1 MPLTISANPMLQ
13 NALCSHT
20 LHLSHTITCL
30 SQAEDILLHELG
42 NRIRLRSLRSLTL
55 VRRSRCPKPGPTLLI
70 KMAGKPILYLWV
82 HQEKIGV
89 FHCYLRSP
97 RKYGVNKVNEMCL
110 CKKNSFE
117 SVQVSSSL
125 VRMMQAG
132 GIHLLK
138 KWNQICYARLKQPS
152 WRHFVRF
159 IPSFLGY
166 LIHSD

>member
-1 MPLTISANPMLQ
+1 MPLTITTSPMLQ

-20 LHLSHTITCL
+20 LHLLHTVHHLPVSSWGYTSPWTRQSHPASVPEVPDAGSQISL
-30 SQAEDILLHELG
+30 SKTRTDSF
-42 NRIRLRSLRSLTL
+42 NLR
-55 VRRSRCPKPGPTLLI
+55 
-70 KMAGKPILYLWV
+70 ILYLWV

-89 FHCYLRSP
+89 FHYYLRTH

-110 CKKNSFE
+110 CKQTSFE

-125 VRMMQAG
+125 LQMMQAG